1 MEGQAGDG
9 DSASVRAFEA
19 AMGSQRTARKWS
31 RLTMLAAAIAGL
43 AASFRYSVSAAAE
56 AKEWEANSLGLQ
68 ALAVGLFVSALVVVI
83 SGRFARD
90 LVMANGWP
98 TPAAQQQLRWV
109 SGAAL
114 AGGLAA
120 CALSLWYFDI
130 AATLANAALDEY
142 DRKYNAVSVGGLEV
156 ALAALVGAGVFLLST
171 RTADIERAGS
181 GLAADLAR
189 QRKALAV
196 GGAALATLLIA
207 AFGALGLDWGG
218 VVPFA
223 AATAASLIVY
233 GTLRALLLG
242 EQKEALGST
251 EEVKDEIAAMRRG
264 ARKQYLA
271 LGASLVAGAA
281 TTWLGIL
288 VSDLLLTDAGLHHLI
303 LILVIGSLVGLFT
316 HRRLRGAESVDPSV
330 EAMAAQ
336 AKGSIF
342 DETLAETGSLEVR
355 QQVTLGML
363 LFGAS
368 SRAQYE
374 LVDGGGAWCG
384 NAKDGSGWLG
394 RLFLGG
400 RRSMEILVDDLGRT
414 AMSVRRPF
422 VWLSNRA
429 IVATDREIG
438 RIVGKWSLRRSYAVL
453 DAQGK
458 ERYRLLSGWLFRSR
472 FQVLENGRPVGE
484 LRRVRP
490 PWYVRMFTPRWRREA
505 DKFRLSL
512 PENAS
517 VDDRRLLLG
526 ALFLVDITHYPSG
539 RTLRFGSLAVA
550 LLVILLA
557 GRGSNEATD
566 RSPSDHATYDTNYDT
581 APSWDEPV
589 ETTDENVTEPN
600 ER

>member
-1 MEGQAGDG
+1 
-9 DSASVRAFEA
+9 
-19 AMGSQRTARKWS
+19 
-31 RLTMLAAAIAGL
+31 
-43 AASFRYSVSAAAE
+43 
-56 AKEWEANSLGLQ
+56 
-68 ALAVGLFVSALVVVI
+68 
-83 SGRFARD
+83 
-90 LVMANGWP
+90 
-98 TPAAQQQLRWV
+98 
-109 SGAAL
+109 
-114 AGGLAA
+114 
-120 CALSLWYFDI
+120 
-130 AATLANAALDEY
+130 
-142 DRKYNAVSVGGLEV
+142 
-156 ALAALVGAGVFLLST
+156 
-171 RTADIERAGS
+171 
-181 GLAADLAR
+181 
-189 QRKALAV
+189 
-196 GGAALATLLIA
+196 
-207 AFGALGLDWGG
+207 
-218 VVPFA
+218 
-223 AATAASLIVY
+223 
-233 GTLRALLLG
+233 
-242 EQKEALGST
+242 
-251 EEVKDEIAAMRRG
+251 
-264 ARKQYLA
+264 
-271 LGASLVAGAA
+271 
-281 TTWLGIL
+281 
-288 VSDLLLTDAGLHHLI
+288 
-303 LILVIGSLVGLFT
+303 
-316 HRRLRGAESVDPSV
+316 
-330 EAMAAQ
+330 
-336 AKGSIF
+336 
-342 DETLAETGSLEVR
+342 
-355 QQVTLGML
+355 
-363 LFGAS
+363 
-368 SRAQYE
+368 
-374 LVDGGGAWCG
+374 
-384 NAKDGSGWLG
+384 
-394 RLFLGG
+394 
-400 RRSMEILVDDLGRT
+400 
-414 AMSVRRPF
+414 MSVRRPF